1 MYIKDAL
8 CKDFLRKLP
17 PYYVKCNEWNTVY

>member
-8 CKDFLRKLP
+8 CKDLKKKLP